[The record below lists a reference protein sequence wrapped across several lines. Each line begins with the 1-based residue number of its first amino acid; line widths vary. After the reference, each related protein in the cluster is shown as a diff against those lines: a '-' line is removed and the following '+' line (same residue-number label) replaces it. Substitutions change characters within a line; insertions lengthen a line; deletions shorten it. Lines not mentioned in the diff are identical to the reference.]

1 MDYLLTDLNNRKA
14 TAMTHLHHLRG
25 YPFTEPPRRHIPP
38 HSRWAALNL
47 WPTHLGHVDV
57 AWDVR
62 SRLASNGVTDRREV
76 ARITTDVLITRRR
89 EGGQR

>member
-1 MDYLLTDLNNRKA
+1 
-14 TAMTHLHHLRG
+14 
-25 YPFTEPPRRHIPP
+25 
-38 HSRWAALNL
+38 
-47 WPTHLGHVDV
+47 LGHVDV